1 VGGFRVVS
9 TTAVRLSPA
18 GVTGRFALSSVRTT
32 PRALLPHYSS
42 GVPRRPDLVDV
53 LLALAV
59 AVWVVA
65 EIATGSVSGPLA
77 VDLVCGLGAAIPLAW
92 RRRAPVA
99 CGLLCAGAL
108 TVKTAL
114 GVRLDGLAM
123 LVAILVAAYSVGRH
137 VRPRLASV
145 TVGAM
150 VVLAWLS
157 LFGLDPIDQTLS
169 NYPFIALWVGGPA
182 AAGAA
187 LRLQVRRA
195 ERLADEAARAELRH
209 EQHAREA
216 VRSERL
222 RIAREL
228 HDTVAHA
235 VSVMVL
241 QQGAVRSRLPQG
253 FDSEVS
259 ALLRAEDAGRQ
270 AIVELRRLLGVLRT
284 DDGLRAAG
292 VLSTGVPADAVGE
305 APVEPQP
312 TLAQLDGL
320 VDEARRDGLLVDVQI
335 VGNAQRLEPAVE
347 VSAYR
352 IVQEAL
358 TNVRR
363 HADARHVDV
372 RVVYEPEC
380 LRLHVSDDG
389 TGRTT
394 DASLSHHG
402 RQPGYGL
409 VGMRERVEVYGGR
422 LSVAS
427 PPTGGFTVDADLPL
441 GGS

>member
-1 VGGFRVVS
+1 
-9 TTAVRLSPA
+9 
-18 GVTGRFALSSVRTT
+18 
-32 PRALLPHYSS
+32 
-42 GVPRRPDLVDV
+42 VPRRPDLVDV

-65 EIATGSVSGPLA
+65 EIATGAVSGPVVVNVL
-77 VDLVCGLGAAIPLAW
+77 CGLGAAVPLVW
-92 RRRAPVA
+92 RRSAPVS
-99 CGLLCAGAL
+99 CGLVCAGAL
-108 TVKTAL
+108 AAKTAL

-137 VRPRLASV
+137 VRPRLACAA
-145 TVGAM
+145 VGTM
-150 VVLAWLS
+150 VVLTWVS
-157 LFGLDPIDQTLS
+157 LFGLDPIDQTVS

-182 AAGAA
+182 VAGAA
-187 LRLQVRRA
+187 LRVQVRRA
-195 ERLADEAARAELRH
+195 ERLADEAARAELRRD
-209 EQHAREA
+209 EHAREA

-241 QQGAVRSRLPQG
+241 QQGAVRSRLPDG
-253 FDSEVS
+253 FESEVS

-284 DDGLRAAG
+284 GG
-292 VLSTGVPADAVGE
+292 GIP
-305 APVEPQP
+305 PVEPQP
-312 TLAQLDGL
+312 TLTQLDRL
-320 VDEARRDGLLVDVQI
+320 VEEARRDGLLVDVQI
-335 VGNAQRLEPAVE
+335 VGSGRQLEPAVE

-363 HADARHVDV
+363 HARARHVDV
-372 RVVYEPEC
+372 RLVYEPAC
-380 LRLHVSDDG
+380 LRLQVSDDG
-389 TGRTT
+389 SGRARE
-394 DASLSHHG
+394 ASLPHDG

-409 VGMRERVEVYGGR
+409 VGMRERLEVYGGR
-422 LSVAS
+422 LSVSS
-427 PPTGGFTVDADLPL
+427 PPTGGFTVDAELPL
-441 GGS
+441 AGS

>member
-1 VGGFRVVS
+1 
-9 TTAVRLSPA
+9 
-18 GVTGRFALSSVRTT
+18 
-32 PRALLPHYSS
+32 
-42 GVPRRPDLVDV
+42 VPRRPDLVDV

-65 EIATGSVSGPLA
+65 EIASGSVSGPLA
-77 VDLVCGLGAAIPLAW
+77 VDLVCGLGAALPLAW

-137 VRPRLASV
+137 LWPRLAAA
-145 TVGAM
+145 TTAAM
-150 VVLAWLS
+150 VVLTWLS
-157 LFGLDPIDQTLS
+157 LFGLDPVDQTLS
-169 NYPFIALWVGGPA
+169 NYPFIALWIGGPA
-182 AAGAA
+182 VAGAA
-187 LRLQVRRA
+187 LRVQVRRA
-195 ERLADEAARAELRH
+195 ERLADEAARAELRR
-209 EQHAREA
+209 EEHAREA
-216 VRSERL
+216 IRSERL

-241 QQGAVRSRLPQG
+241 QQGAVRSRLPDG
-253 FDSEVS
+253 FASEVS
-259 ALLRAEDAGRQ
+259 ALLRAEEAGRQ
-270 AIVELRRLLGVLRT
+270 AVVELRRLLGVLRT
-284 DDGLRAAG
+284 D
-292 VLSTGVPADAVGE
+292 GE

-312 TLAQLDGL
+312 TLTQLDRL
-320 VDEARRDGLLVDVQI
+320 VEQARRDGLLVDVQI
-335 VGNAQRLEPAVE
+335 VGTPRRLEPAVE

-363 HADARHVDV
+363 HARARHVDV
-372 RVVYEPEC
+372 RLTYEPGC

-389 TGRTT
+389 TGRAT
-394 DASLSHHG
+394 DASLPHDG

-422 LSVAS
+422 LSVSS
-427 PPTGGFTVDADLPL
+427 PSTGGFTVEAELPL

>member
-1 VGGFRVVS
+1 
-9 TTAVRLSPA
+9 
-18 GVTGRFALSSVRTT
+18 
-32 PRALLPHYSS
+32 
-42 GVPRRPDLVDV
+42 VPRRPDLIDV

-65 EIATGSVSGPLA
+65 EIASGSVSGPLA
-77 VDLVCGLGAAIPLAW
+77 VDLVCGLGAALPLAW

-137 VRPRLASV
+137 LWPRLAAA
-145 TVGAM
+145 TTAAM
-150 VVLAWLS
+150 VVLTWLS
-157 LFGLDPIDQTLS
+157 LFGLDPVDQTLS
-169 NYPFIALWVGGPA
+169 NYPFIALWIGGPA
-182 AAGAA
+182 VAGAA
-187 LRLQVRRA
+187 LRVQVRRA
-195 ERLADEAARAELRH
+195 ERLADEAARAELRR
-209 EQHAREA
+209 EEHAREA
-216 VRSERL
+216 IRSERL

-241 QQGAVRSRLPQG
+241 QQGAVRSRLPDG
-253 FDSEVS
+253 FASEVS
-259 ALLRAEDAGRQ
+259 ALLRAEEAGRQ
-270 AIVELRRLLGVLRT
+270 AVVELRRLLGVLRT
-284 DDGLRAAG
+284 D
-292 VLSTGVPADAVGE
+292 GE

-312 TLAQLDGL
+312 TLTQLDRL
-320 VDEARRDGLLVDVQI
+320 VEQARRDGLLVDVQI
-335 VGNAQRLEPAVE
+335 VGTPRRLEPAVE

-363 HADARHVDV
+363 HARARHVDV
-372 RVVYEPEC
+372 RLTYEPGC

-389 TGRTT
+389 TGRAT
-394 DASLSHHG
+394 DASLPHDG

-422 LSVAS
+422 LSVSS
-427 PPTGGFTVDADLPL
+427 PSTGGFTVEAELPL

>member
-1 VGGFRVVS
+1 
-9 TTAVRLSPA
+9 
-18 GVTGRFALSSVRTT
+18 
-32 PRALLPHYSS
+32 
-42 GVPRRPDLVDV
+42 V

-59 AVWVVA
+59 AVWAVA
-65 EIATGSVSGPLA
+65 EVATGSVSGPVV
-77 VDLVCGLGAAIPLAW
+77 VDVVCGLGAAVPLAW

-123 LVAILVAAYSVGRH
+123 LVAILLAAYSVGRH
-137 VRPRLASV
+137 LRPRVAAA
-145 TVGAM
+145 TVAAM

-157 LFGLDPIDQTLS
+157 LFGLDPVDQTLS

-187 LRLQVRRA
+187 LRVQVRRA
-195 ERLADEAARAELRH
+195 ERLADEAARAELRR
-209 EQHAREA
+209 EEHARDA
-216 VRSERL
+216 VRFERL

-241 QQGAVRSRLPQG
+241 QQGAVRSRLPAALE
-253 FDSEVS
+253 SEAS
-259 ALLRAEDAGRQ
+259 ALLRAEETGRQ
-270 AIVELRRLLGVLRT
+270 AIVELRRLLGVLRA
-284 DDGLRAAG
+284 DDDTSAG
-292 VLSTGVPADAVGE
+292 QDPVPT
-305 APVEPQP
+305 EPQP
-312 TLAQLDGL
+312 RLSEVEALADDARTDGL
-320 VDEARRDGLLVDVQI
+320 VVDVQL
-335 VGNAQRLEPAVE
+335 VGTPRPLEPAVE

-363 HADARHVDV
+363 HARARHVDV
-372 RVVYEPEC
+372 RVVYESDC
-380 LRLHVSDDG
+380 LRLRVQDDG
-389 TGRTT
+389 AGGRGDGTLRT
-394 DASLSHHG
+394 D
-402 RQPGYGL
+402 RPPGYGL

-422 LSVAS
+422 LSVSS
-427 PPTGGFTVDADLPL
+427 PAGGGFAIDALLPL
-441 GGS
+441 ASA

>member
-1 VGGFRVVS
+1 
-9 TTAVRLSPA
+9 
-18 GVTGRFALSSVRTT
+18 
-32 PRALLPHYSS
+32 
-42 GVPRRPDLVDV
+42 V

-65 EIATGSVSGPLA
+65 EIAAGAVSGPVVVNVL
-77 VDLVCGLGAAIPLAW
+77 CGLGAAVPLAW
-92 RRRAPVA
+92 RRSAPVS
-99 CGLLCAGAL
+99 CGLVCAGAL
-108 TVKTAL
+108 AAKTAL

-137 VRPRLASV
+137 VRPRLACV
-145 TVGAM
+145 AVGAM
-150 VVLAWLS
+150 VVLTWLS
-157 LFGLDPIDQTLS
+157 LFGLDPVDQTLS
-169 NYPFIALWVGGPA
+169 NYPFIALWIGGPA

-187 LRLQVRRA
+187 LRVQVRRA
-195 ERLADEAARAELRH
+195 ERLADEAARAELRR
-209 EQHAREA
+209 EEHAREA

-241 QQGAVRSRLPQG
+241 QQGAVRSRLPDG
-253 FDSEVS
+253 FDSEAS

-284 DDGLRAAG
+284 DGGL
-292 VLSTGVPADAVGE
+292 P
-305 APVEPQP
+305 PVEPQP
-312 TLAQLDGL
+312 TLTQLDRL
-320 VDEARRDGLLVDVQI
+320 VDEVRRDGLLVDVQI
-335 VGNAQRLEPAVE
+335 VGSPRRLEPAVE

-363 HADARHVDV
+363 HAQARHVDV
-372 RVVYEPEC
+372 RLVYEPES

-389 TGRTT
+389 TGRAV
-394 DASLSHHG
+394 DASPTHDG

-422 LSVAS
+422 LAVSS
-427 PPTGGFTVDADLPL
+427 PPTGGFTVDAELPL

>member
-1 VGGFRVVS
+1 VKARS
-9 TTAVRLSPA
+9 NRYD
-18 GVTGRFALSSVRTT
+18 
-32 PRALLPHYSS
+32 ALLAT
-42 GVPRRPDLVDV
+42 G
-53 LLALAV
+53 A
-59 AVWVVA
+59 AVWVLA
-65 EIATGSVSGPLA
+65 EIATGTVSGPVVVNVL
-77 VDLVCGLGAAIPLAW
+77 CGLGAAVPLAW
-92 RRRAPVA
+92 RRSAPA
-99 CGLLCAGAL
+99 GCGLVCACAL
-108 TVKTAL
+108 AAKTAL

-137 VRPRLASV
+137 VRPRVALA
-145 TVGAM
+145 TVGTM
-150 VVLAWLS
+150 VVLTWVS
-157 LFGLDPIDQTLS
+157 LLGLDPADQTLS

-187 LRLQVRRA
+187 LRLQVGRA
-195 ERLADEAARAELRH
+195 ERLADQAARAELRR
-209 EQHAREA
+209 EEHAREA

-241 QQGAVRSRLPQG
+241 QQGAVRSRLPDG

-270 AIVELRRLLGVLRT
+270 AIVELHRLLGVLRT
-284 DDGLRAAG
+284 DG
-292 VLSTGVPADAVGE
+292 VLRSDEVPAMGDVPPVNGALRRPGDDRSSAPVG

-312 TLAQLDGL
+312 TLSQLDRL
-320 VDEARRDGLLVDVQI
+320 LMDARRDGLLVDVQV
-335 VGNAQRLEPAVE
+335 VGGPRRLEPAVE

-363 HADARHVDV
+363 HAHARHVDV
-372 RVVYEPEC
+372 RVVYEPGR
-380 LRLHVSDDG
+380 LRLQVSDDG
-389 TGRTT
+389 NGRATGATGSQQ
-394 DASLSHHG
+394 APH
-402 RQPGYGL
+402 PGYGL

-422 LSVAS
+422 LSVSS
-427 PPTGGFTVDADLPL
+427 PPAGGFVVDAELPL
-441 GGS
+441 ASE

>member
-1 VGGFRVVS
+1 
-9 TTAVRLSPA
+9 
-18 GVTGRFALSSVRTT
+18 
-32 PRALLPHYSS
+32 
-42 GVPRRPDLVDV
+42 VPRRPDLIDV

-65 EIATGSVSGPLA
+65 EIASGSVSGPLA
-77 VDLVCGLGAAIPLAW
+77 VDLVCGLGAALPLAW
-92 RRRAPVA
+92 RRRAPLA

-137 VRPRLASV
+137 LWPRLAAA
-145 TVGAM
+145 TTAAM
-150 VVLAWLS
+150 VVLTWLS
-157 LFGLDPIDQTLS
+157 LFGLDPVDQTLS
-169 NYPFIALWVGGPA
+169 NYPFIALWIGGPA
-182 AAGAA
+182 VAGAA
-187 LRLQVRRA
+187 LRVQVRRA
-195 ERLADEAARAELRH
+195 ERLADEAARAELRR
-209 EQHAREA
+209 EEHAREA
-216 VRSERL
+216 IRSERL

-241 QQGAVRSRLPQG
+241 QQGAVRSRLPDG
-253 FDSEVS
+253 FASEVS
-259 ALLRAEDAGRQ
+259 ALLRAEEAGRQ
-270 AIVELRRLLGVLRT
+270 AVVELRRLLGVLRT
-284 DDGLRAAG
+284 D
-292 VLSTGVPADAVGE
+292 GE

-312 TLAQLDGL
+312 TLTQLDRL
-320 VDEARRDGLLVDVQI
+320 VEQARRDGLLVDVQI
-335 VGNAQRLEPAVE
+335 VGTPRRLEPAVE

-352 IVQEAL
+352 IAQEAL

-363 HADARHVDV
+363 HARARHVDV
-372 RVVYEPEC
+372 RLTYEPGC

-389 TGRTT
+389 TGRAT
-394 DASLSHHG
+394 DASLPHDG

-422 LSVAS
+422 LSVSS
-427 PPTGGFTVDADLPL
+427 PSTGGFTVEAELPL